1 MYTPNSLL
9 EQHALQVLQA
19 STQEGHLGLSG
30 KLGIA
35 IYLMESSRVTGV
47 RNFCLIAER
56 LLSEV
61 LQELSLETCGV
72 GYQDGIV
79 GIGVGVSYLYQRGF
93 IQGDPDDILAE
104 RDARVWSII
113 DFRGVQD
120 DHLTSDIL
128 GVLLYLYLR
137 IKGRDD
143 KTISHLRNREYL
155 IYAIDWLSELDK
167 QEDVCSRDSR
177 IYVLLCLLC
186 KAKVYPTK
194 VDYLMA
200 RFISSLHDLRFCT
213 FPTPIDLLGVMNLS
227 VLQPWIKQ
235 DF

>member
-9 EQHALQVLQA
+9 EQHALLVLQA

-30 KLGIA
+30 KLGTA

-72 GYQDGIV
+72 GYQDGIIGV
-79 GIGVGVSYLYQRGF
+79 GVGVSYLYQRGF

-104 RDARVWSII
+104 IDALVWSII
-113 DFRGVQD
+113 DFREVRD
-120 DHLTSDIL
+120 DHLASDIL

-143 KTISHLRNREYL
+143 KTISYLRNREYL
-155 IYAIDWLSELDK
+155 IYAIDWLSELDE
-167 QEDVCSRDSR
+167 EDVCRDSR

-194 VDYLMA
+194 VDYLMG
-200 RFISSLHDLRFCT
+200 RFISSLHTHQFCT
-213 FPTPIDLLGVMNLS
+213 LLTPIDLLGVMNLS

>member
-9 EQHALQVLQA
+9 EQHALQILQA

-30 KLGIA
+30 KLGTA
-35 IYLMESSRVTGV
+35 IYLMESSRVTGM

-61 LQELSLETCGV
+61 LQELSLETCGI
-72 GYQDGIV
+72 GYQDGII

-93 IQGDPDDILAE
+93 IQGDLDDVLAE
-104 RDARVWSII
+104 IDALVWSII
-113 DFRGVQD
+113 DFREVQD
-120 DHLTSDIL
+120 DHLASDIL
-128 GVLLYLYLR
+128 GVLLYLY
-137 IKGRDD
+137 
-143 KTISHLRNREYL
+143 LRNREYL
-155 IYAIDWLSELDK
+155 IYAIDWLSELDE
-167 QEDVCSRDSR
+167 QDGLCRDSR

-194 VDYLMA
+194 VDYLME
-200 RFISSLHDLRFCT
+200 RFISSLHMHQFCT
-213 FPTPIDLLGVMNLS
+213 LPTPIDLLGVMNLS
-227 VLQPWIKQ
+227 VLQPWIRQ

>member
-9 EQHALQVLQA
+9 EQHALQILQA
-19 STQEGHLGLSG
+19 STQKGHLGLSG
-30 KLGIA
+30 KLGTA
-35 IYLMESSRVTGV
+35 IYLMESSRVTGM

-61 LQELSLETCGV
+61 LQELSLETCGI
-72 GYQDGIV
+72 GYQDGII

-93 IQGDPDDILAE
+93 IQGDLDDVLAE
-104 RDARVWSII
+104 IDALVWSII
-113 DFRGVQD
+113 DFREVQD
-120 DHLTSDIL
+120 DHLASDIL

-143 KTISHLRNREYL
+143 KTISYLRNREYL
-155 IYAIDWLSELDK
+155 IYAIDWLSELDE
-167 QEDVCSRDSR
+167 QGGLCRDSR

-194 VDYLMA
+194 VDSLME
-200 RFISSLHDLRFCT
+200 RFISSLHMHQFCT
-213 FPTPIDLLGVMNLS
+213 LPTPIDLLGVMNLS

>member
-9 EQHALQVLQA
+9 EQHALQVLQD

-72 GYQDGIV
+72 GYQDGIIGV
-79 GIGVGVSYLYQRGF
+79 GVGVSYLYQRGF
-93 IQGDPDDILAE
+93 IDFREVQGDHLA
-104 RDARVWSII
+104 
-113 DFRGVQD
+113 
-120 DHLTSDIL
+120 SDIL

-143 KTISHLRNREYL
+143 KTISYLRNREYL
-155 IYAIDWLSELDK
+155 IYAIDWLSELDE
-167 QEDVCSRDSR
+167 QEDVCRDSR

-194 VDYLMA
+194 VDSLMEQ
-200 RFISSLHDLRFCT
+200 FISSLHTHQFCSL
-213 FPTPIDLLGVMNLS
+213 PTPIDLLGVMNLS
-227 VLQPWIKQ
+227 VLQPWIRQ

>member
-9 EQHALQVLQA
+9 EQHALQVLQD

-47 RNFCLIAER
+47 RNFGLIAER
-56 LLSEV
+56 VLSEV

-72 GYQDGIV
+72 GYQDGIIGV
-79 GIGVGVSYLYQRGF
+79 GVGVSYLYQRGF

-104 RDARVWSII
+104 IDALVWSII
-113 DFRGVQD
+113 DFREVQG
-120 DHLTSDIL
+120 DHLALDIL

-143 KTISHLRNREYL
+143 KTISYLRNREYL
-155 IYAIDWLSELDK
+155 IYAIDWLSELDE
-167 QEDVCSRDSR
+167 QEDVCRDSR

-186 KAKVYPTK
+186 KTKVYPTK
-194 VDYLMA
+194 VDYLMG
-200 RFISSLHDLRFCT
+200 RFIFSLHDQQFRTL
-213 FPTPIDLLGVMNLS
+213 PTPIDLLGVMNLS

>member
-9 EQHALQVLQA
+9 EQHALQVLQD
-19 STQEGHLGLSG
+19 STQEGQLGLSG
-30 KLGIA
+30 KLGTA
-35 IYLMESSRVTGV
+35 IYLMESSRVTGM
-47 RNFCLIAER
+47 RNFCLTAER

-61 LQELSLETCGV
+61 LQELSWETCGI
-72 GYQDGIV
+72 GYQDGII

-93 IQGDPDDILAE
+93 IQGDPDDVLAE
-104 RDARVWSII
+104 IDALVWSII
-113 DFRGVQD
+113 DFREVQD
-120 DHLTSDIL
+120 DHLASDIL

-143 KTISHLRNREYL
+143 KTISYLRDREYL
-155 IYAIDWLSELDK
+155 IYAIDWLSELDE
-167 QEDVCSRDSR
+167 QGGLCRDSR

-194 VDYLMA
+194 VDSLME
-200 RFISSLHDLRFCT
+200 RFISSLHTHQFCT
-213 FPTPIDLLGVMNLS
+213 LPTPIDLLGVMNLS

>member
-9 EQHALQVLQA
+9 EQHALQVLQD

-72 GYQDGIV
+72 GYQDGIIGV
-79 GIGVGVSYLYQRGF
+79 GVGVSYLYQRGF
-93 IQGDPDDILAE
+93 IQGDPDDVLAE
-104 RDARVWSII
+104 IDALVWSII
-113 DFRGVQD
+113 DFREVQD
-120 DHLTSDIL
+120 DYLTSDIL

-143 KTISHLRNREYL
+143 KTISYLRNREYL
-155 IYAIDWLSELDK
+155 IYAIDWLSELDE
-167 QEDVCSRDSR
+167 EDVCRDSR

-186 KAKVYPTK
+186 KTKVYPTK
-194 VDYLMA
+194 VDYLMG
-200 RFISSLHDLRFCT
+200 RFISSLHTHQFCT
-213 FPTPIDLLGVMNLS
+213 LLTPIDLLGVMNLS

>member
-19 STQEGHLGLSG
+19 SAQEGHLGLSG
-30 KLGIA
+30 KLGAA
-35 IYLMESSRVTGV
+35 IYLMESSRVTGM

-61 LQELSLETCGV
+61 LQELSLETCGI
-72 GYQDGIV
+72 GYQDGII

-93 IQGDPDDILAE
+93 IQGDPDDVLAE
-104 RDARVWSII
+104 IDALVWSII
-113 DFRGVQD
+113 DFREVQG
-120 DHLTSDIL
+120 DHLASDIL

-143 KTISHLRNREYL
+143 KTISYLRDREYL
-155 IYAIDWLSELDK
+155 IYAIDWLSELDE
-167 QEDVCSRDSR
+167 QDGLCRDSR

-186 KAKVYPTK
+186 KTKVYPTK
-194 VDYLMA
+194 VDYLMG
-200 RFISSLHDLRFCT
+200 RFISSLHDHQFCT
-213 FPTPIDLLGVMNLS
+213 LPTPIDLLGVMNLS

>member
-9 EQHALQVLQA
+9 EQYALQVLQD

-30 KLGIA
+30 KLGTA

-61 LQELSLETCGV
+61 LQELSLETCEV
-72 GYQDGIV
+72 GYQDGII

-93 IQGDPDDILAE
+93 IQGDPDDVLAE
-104 RDARVWSII
+104 IDALVWSII
-113 DFRGVQD
+113 DFREVQG
-120 DHLTSDIL
+120 DHL

-143 KTISHLRNREYL
+143 KTISYLRNREYL
-155 IYAIDWLSELDK
+155 IYAIDWLSELDE
-167 QEDVCSRDSR
+167 QEDVCRDSR
-177 IYVLLCLLC
+177 IYALLCLLC

-194 VDYLMA
+194 VDYLME
-200 RFISSLHDLRFCT
+200 RFISSLHTHRPCT
-213 FPTPIDLLGVMNLS
+213 LPTPIDLLGVMNLS

>member
-9 EQHALQVLQA
+9 EQHALQVLQD

-61 LQELSLETCGV
+61 LQELSLETCGI
-72 GYQDGIV
+72 GYQDGII

-104 RDARVWSII
+104 IDALVWSII
-113 DFRGVQD
+113 DFREVQG
-120 DHLTSDIL
+120 DHLASDIL

-143 KTISHLRNREYL
+143 KTISYLRNREYL
-155 IYAIDWLSELDK
+155 IYAIDWLSELDE
-167 QEDVCSRDSR
+167 EDVCRDSR

-186 KAKVYPTK
+186 KTKVYPTK
-194 VDYLMA
+194 VDYLMG
-200 RFISSLHDLRFCT
+200 RFISSLHTHRPCT
-213 FPTPIDLLGVMNLS
+213 LPTPIDLLGVMNLS

>member
-35 IYLMESSRVTGV
+35 IYLMENSHVTGI
-47 RNFCLIAER
+47 RNFCLIGER

-61 LQELSLETCGV
+61 LQEVSLETCEI
-72 GYQDGIV
+72 GYQDGIIGV
-79 GIGVGVSYLYQRGF
+79 GVGVSYLYQRGF
-93 IQGDPDDILAE
+93 IQGDLDDILTE
-104 RDARVWSII
+104 IDTLVRSTI
-113 DFRGVQD
+113 DFRVIRD
-120 DHLTSDIL
+120 EHLASDLL
-128 GVLLYLYLR
+128 GILLYLYLR

-143 KTISHLRNREYL
+143 KTISYLRNREYL
-155 IYAIDWLSELDK
+155 IYAIDWLSELDEQK
-167 QEDVCSRDSR
+167 DLFGDGR
-177 IYVLLCLLC
+177 IYVFLCLLC
-186 KAKVYPTK
+186 KAKIYPIK
-194 VDYLMA
+194 VDYLMG
-200 RFISSLHDLRFCT
+200 RFISTLNNHQFYP
-213 FPTPIDLLGVMNLS
+213 FPTPIDLLGIRNLS